1 MNLIPS
7 GPEISVSRDMNERR
21 PQTMKSF
28 QCRDHLWRLFSF
40 VAEDL
45 GCSVDYLI
53 NESMREYARG
63 RGYSITEAMRMDTI
77 DAGTR
82 EGLDSSN
89 DVAESYIG
97 PPEPIVYPKRL
108 FVVLDGVETEV
119 VDSPFVIGRGNR
131 VTNLR
136 IPDTNVS
143 RRHCVVEKKD
153 GQYTISDLG
162 STNGIEIGG
171 LRVQSQVIEQNMSVY
186 ICDYEL
192 RFLFR

>member
-1 MNLIPS
+1 
-7 GPEISVSRDMNERR
+7 
-21 PQTMKSF
+21 
-28 QCRDHLWRLFSF
+28 
-40 VAEDL
+40 
-45 GCSVDYLI
+45 
-53 NESMREYARG
+53 
-63 RGYSITEAMRMDTI
+63 MDTI